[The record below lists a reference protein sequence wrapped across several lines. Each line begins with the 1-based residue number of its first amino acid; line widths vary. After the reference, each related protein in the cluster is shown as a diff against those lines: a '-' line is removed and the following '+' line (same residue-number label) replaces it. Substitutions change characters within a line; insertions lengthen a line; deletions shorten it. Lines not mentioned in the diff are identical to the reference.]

1 MRTIFLIGALC
12 WGLGSAGVAT
22 ADDVEDPFAGRVP
35 GVPVADEELEAYSGR
50 GFQFSSFPGGVNN
63 GSVSGS
69 VSSTVASDAFGN
81 SQGIVNVT
89 QFNGDYNTVSV
100 SVNLSVNINTTTIT
114 NSSGLSVGVS
124 NGFSLSGGQ
133 VGVMVS
139 PP

>member
-1 MRTIFLIGALC
+1 MRTFWLIGILCCALAAP
-12 WGLGSAGVAT
+12 WAASA
-22 ADDVEDPFAGRVP
+22 DESEDPFAGRVP
-35 GVPVADEELEAYSGR
+35 GVRMADEDLEAYTGR
-50 GFQFSSFPGGVNN
+50 GFEFNSFPGGVNN
-63 GSVSGS
+63 GSLSGS

-100 SVNLSVNINTTTIT
+100 SVNLSVNINTTTIS

-133 VGVMVS
+133 AGITVS